1 MALVINGVSP
11 TEIKVVQNGTTTDL
25 TALKYGTTAVWGKP
39 FSLTIQAGANSTVSV
54 NRTSS
59 PNQHANTGAVTS
71 GGIVYYGDTLTIT
84 ATPASGYKLTKFTI
98 NGTEYASS
106 QTSAVSQTITVT
118 SAVSVVIN
126 TESAASWKTV
136 WTGNELVANIS
147 YKGETT
153 GYRSVTLTN
162 ETLAGVDW
170 GRPTKITGVATASC
184 GVTASN
190 EEELNAL
197 ELIDGN
203 SRYLVG
209 ISVKDTSG
217 GVSSIKAQAEMRI
230 TRNASNSNA
239 IVSASC
245 DRNVSRAGIIFLR
258 LHLTKVEQYY

>member
-1 MALVINGVSP
+1 MAFKYNGVEP
-11 TEIKVVQNGTTTDL
+11 TAIKYNGTDL
-25 TALKYGTTAVWGKP
+25 TVLKYGTTAVWGKP
-39 FSLTIQAGANSTVSV
+39 FSLTVQQSFGSEYGIQRVI
-54 NRTSS
+54 S
-59 PNQHANTGAVTS
+59 PNQHASTGAITS

-84 ATPASGYKLTKFTI
+84 ATPASGYKLVSFTI
-98 NGTEYASS
+98 NGTEYASG

-136 WTGNELVANIS
+136 WTGNEQVANIS

-153 GYRSVTLTN
+153 GNKSVTLTN

-170 GRPTKITGVATASC
+170 SRPTKITGVATASC
-184 GVTASN
+184 GVSASN
-190 EEELNAL
+190 EKELNAL

-203 SRYLVG
+203 SIYLVG
-209 ISVKDTSG
+209 ISAIDTSG
-217 GVSSIKAQAEMRI
+217 GVSSIKAQAGMRI

-245 DRNVSRAGIIFLR
+245 DRNVSGVGIIFLR